1 MKSFKQYVEESIKL
15 YQGSLYRALHK
26 DVGKGNLVPHTFVL
40 KRIMELRRL
49 GTSDKEIGKH
59 YGNIF
64 NDGKPYTNL
73 VVRDTLARFKEHL
86 GQDWVEPKYKQKG
99 TYRPKG
105 EEGPKDSEGLTHA
118 VVGMHILHGHTYGSI
133 AHHLSAEGDVPGINR
148 SIVAGIIN
156 RAKKSNIQEILSS
169 IQSGKGHPLY
179 QKYKDKPPLD
189 LIRRKNPFA
198 EKGVRTEK
206 K

>member
-1 MKSFKQYVEESIKL
+1 M
-15 YQGSLYRALHK
+15 
-26 DVGKGNLVPHTFVL
+26 T
-40 KRIMELRRL
+40 
-49 GTSDKEIGKH
+49 H

-64 NDGKPYTNL
+64 NDGKPYTND
-73 VVRDTLARFKEHL
+73 VVKETLARFKEHL
-86 GQDWVEPKYKQKG
+86 GDGWVEPKYKQKG
-99 TYRPKG
+99 IFRPEG
-105 EEGPKDSEGLTHA
+105 EEGPKDSEGLRHA

-133 AHHLSAEGDVPGINR
+133 AHHLSAGGDVPGITR

-179 QKYKDKPPLD
+179 EKYKDKPPLD

-198 EKGVRTEK
+198 EKGVKTEK